1 MASLIEGFMTEKRPY
16 RQYPREFKEE
26 AVALISDQ
34 GYSVQKAADSLGI
47 RSNVLYRWQRQ
58 LDDQKS
64 GKSPSENER
73 AELEELRKEVRE
85 LRMEKT
91 ILKKASAL
99 FAKEM
104 K

>member
-1 MASLIEGFMTEKRPY
+1 MTEKRTDS
-16 RQYPREFKEE
+16 QYPRAFKEE
-26 AVALISDQ
+26 AVALMTDQ

-47 RSNVLYRWQRQ
+47 RGNLLYRWQRQ
-58 LDDQKS
+58 LEDQKS
-64 GKSPSENER
+64 GNSLSEDER
-73 AELEELRKEVRE
+73 AELKELRKEVRE
-85 LRMEKT
+85 LRMAKT

>member
-1 MASLIEGFMTEKRPY
+1 MTEKRSY
-16 RQYPREFKEE
+16 RQYPREFREE

-47 RSNVLYRWQRQ
+47 RSNLLYHWQRQ
-58 LDDQKS
+58 LEDQRS
-64 GKSPSENER
+64 GKSLSEDER
-73 AELEELRKEVRE
+73 TELKELRKEVRE